1 MPDILATKAILGVFG
16 KRATPFGTFLPA
28 QAPSWR

>member
-16 KRATPFGTFLPA
+16 NVPAFGTFLPA